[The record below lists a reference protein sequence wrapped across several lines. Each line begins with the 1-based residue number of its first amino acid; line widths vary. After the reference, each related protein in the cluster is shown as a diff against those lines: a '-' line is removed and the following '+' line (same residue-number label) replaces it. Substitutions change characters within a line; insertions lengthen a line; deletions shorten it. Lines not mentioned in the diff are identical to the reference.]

1 MPNTAFFKR
10 IFSIAST
17 ILTCI
22 NIWTTKEFS
31 GKDLTIVMFIIS
43 NLLTVFGVEFN
54 SKSNTKNM
62 QNIRKLCSGFLII
75 FSFVLVFDEGKN
87 ITRIVSPVIINI
99 VYSIVTVGTCLY
111 CIFLSIHL
119 TTHDDLNKSLATS
132 INTTFNI
139 INEEAINLRDDIERN
154 GGWIEF
160 LKTDI
165 GRQFA
170 EAIKVNTR
178 PKVPKDHLKKH
189 KRRRRRK

>member
-1 MPNTAFFKR
+1 M
-10 IFSIAST
+10 S
-17 ILTCI
+17 
-22 NIWTTKEFS
+22 
-31 GKDLTIVMFIIS
+31 
-43 NLLTVFGVEFN
+43 
-54 SKSNTKNM
+54 
-62 QNIRKLCSGFLII
+62 
-75 FSFVLVFDEGKN
+75 
-87 ITRIVSPVIINI
+87 
-99 VYSIVTVGTCLY
+99 Y
-111 CIFLSIHL
+111 
-119 TTHDDLNKSLATS
+119 KSLATS